1 MQEEEEVENKVKQ
14 EDEHDNDNDMTT
26 EENFNFKFKN
36 QQEKRTPSPQHIK
49 LKLPMSALAPTSF
62 DLTDRDAVRQLMSN
76 QRHHMRQL
84 DTGMYKK
91 TVLYIM
97 LFLFIGD
104 LPNPLKYMKYNFVS
118 ENNSVV
124 RVCSTDSCCE
134 FQ

>member
-1 MQEEEEVENKVKQ
+1 MENKVKQ

-91 TVLYIM
+91 TGFKLWAQSFTSLM
-97 LFLFIGD
+97 AD
-104 LPNPLKYMKYNFVS
+104 LHQDIN
-118 ENNSVV
+118 
-124 RVCSTDSCCE
+124 RVTSFSRCINGTCS
-134 FQ
+134 